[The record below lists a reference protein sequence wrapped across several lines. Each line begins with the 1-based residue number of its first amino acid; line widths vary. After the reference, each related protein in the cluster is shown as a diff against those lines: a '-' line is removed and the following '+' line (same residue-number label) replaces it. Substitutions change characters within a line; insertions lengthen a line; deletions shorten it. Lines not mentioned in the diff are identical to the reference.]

1 MTTQH
6 PAATKSAETN
16 ARCGNCGAAFTC
28 GLAAGCAECWCAALP
43 NVVPVPRVDSRAS
56 CLCPA
61 CLAAAVQKAAPPVE

>member
-6 PAATKSAETN
+6 PAAKKCAEPN
-16 ARCGNCGAAFTC
+16 ARCGNCGAPFTC

-43 NVVPVPRVDSRAS
+43 NVVPVPQVDATVS

-61 CLAAAVQKAAPPVE
+61 CLEAAVQKPAPSVE